1 MISLDDPVFGPS
13 ACIRWIRLTG
23 QPSGRRVHSIV
34 YSVLLHAGYAAQAT
48 AGADVIFV
56 RVSVF
61 MKSLG
66 FYENS

>member
-1 MISLDDPVFGPS
+1 MISSSAPVFEPS
-13 ACIRWIRLTG
+13 ACIRWIRLAG
-23 QPSGRRVHSIV
+23 QPPGRPVHSIV

-48 AGADVIFV
+48 AGADVIFI

>member
-1 MISLDDPVFGPS
+1 MISLDDPVFGPG
-13 ACIRWIRLTG
+13 ACIRRIPMTG
-23 QPSGRRVHSIV
+23 QPSGRPVHSIV